1 MLSNIED
8 ESSKMMWNS
17 VINKVLER
25 FQVFSMLS
33 TKAGRS
39 FVMIITI

>member
-1 MLSNIED
+1 MLSNIDD
-8 ESSKMMWNS
+8 ESSEMMWNS

-25 FQVFSMLS
+25 FQICNVLS

-39 FVMIITI
+39 LVIIITI